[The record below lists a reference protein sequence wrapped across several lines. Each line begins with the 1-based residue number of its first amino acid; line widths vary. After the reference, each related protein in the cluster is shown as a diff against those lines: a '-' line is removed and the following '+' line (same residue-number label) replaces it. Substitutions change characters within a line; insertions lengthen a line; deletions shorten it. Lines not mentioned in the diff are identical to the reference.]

1 MASCTTYRFNGRA
14 GARIERR
21 RCGLRTTRGMPLE
34 LARSNT
40 TIMTHALHDLARH
53 NAWATAELITF
64 CQGLDAPTLE
74 ATVPGTYGTIIA
86 TLRHLVDSE
95 ASYLF
100 RLHGVLAGY
109 PWPADDAV
117 GLEVLAERADLL
129 ARSWEQFLA
138 GDVDTER
145 RMEARGSDPARY
157 TTRAGVML
165 AYVFE
170 PRDGASGADLHDPG
184 RAGL

>member
-1 MASCTTYRFNGRA
+1 M
-14 GARIERR
+14 
-21 RCGLRTTRGMPLE
+21 
-34 LARSNT
+34 
-40 TIMTHALHDLARH
+40 HDLARH

-86 TLRHLVDSE
+86 TLRHLVESE

-100 RLHGVLAGY
+100 RLHGELPGY

-129 ARSWEQFLA
+129 ARGWEQFLA

-145 RMEARGSDPARY
+145 RMEARGSDPERY

-170 PRDGASGADLHDPG
+170 HATEHRAQICTILGALGYEPPDVSAWDYGFASG
-184 RAGL
+184 RSQV